1 MREIS
6 VVADQSLAVEQGCTA
21 AIADGPV
28 GEVEHMDDLLG
39 QDADVPLLAEQLHTP
54 LFGHTLY
61 MVMGIKRRILRITEI
76 RQILDLLVSNHKLAR
91 QRDNVLTS
99 SFQNNKNLIC

>member
-6 VVADQSLAVEQGCTA
+6 IVADQSLAVEQGCTA

-61 MVMGIKRRILRITEI
+61 MVMEGMKRRILRITEI
-76 RQILDLLVSNHKLAR
+76 KQILDLLVSNHKLER
-91 QRDNVLTS
+91 PKDNVQQKLD
-99 SFQNNKNLIC
+99 LD